1 MLFLIIKWIHVLSA
15 ITAVGANITYGIWI
29 ARASKEPSFLPFVLR
44 NIKFI
49 DDRVANPCYGLLLL
63 TGLTMAFLAPIP
75 LTTPW
80 LLSGLTL
87 YVIAGLLGA
96 FAYTPIVKRQIQL
109 LDSEGFEFA
118 ELSGGGEKGE
128 VPGHS
133 GGRGYNHY
141 RLPDGGEAGPVG
153 LGRSGPICRA
163 GNRLL
168 EIVPKRSAH

>member
-1 MLFLIIKWIHVLSA
+1 MLFLIVKWIHVLAA

-29 ARASKEPSFLPFVLR
+29 GRASKEPNFLPFVLR

-80 LLSGLTL
+80 LLTGLTL

-96 FAYTPIVKRQIQL
+96 FGYTPIVKRQIEL
-109 LDSEGFEFA
+109 LDSEGIDSPNYQA
-118 ELSGGGEKGE
+118 VAK
-128 VPGHS
+128 
-133 GGRGYNHY
+133 
-141 RLPDGGEAGPVG
+141 
-153 LGRSGPICRA
+153 RA
-163 GNRLL
+163 RLL
-168 EIVPKRSAH
+168 GMLVGVDVIIIVFLMVVKPALWG